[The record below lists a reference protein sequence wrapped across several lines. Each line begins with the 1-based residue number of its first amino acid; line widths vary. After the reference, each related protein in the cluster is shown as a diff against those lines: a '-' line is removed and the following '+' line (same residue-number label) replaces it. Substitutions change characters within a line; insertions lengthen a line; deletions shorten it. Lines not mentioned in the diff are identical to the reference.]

1 MEDFNL
7 ENMED
12 FNLENLVSN
21 EYRALIEERH
31 SKWDGMWGGH
41 IDSKIKFIYKYAL
54 EYDCKSILDYG
65 AGSRHFIKGINT
77 QYPNHS
83 FIINEYEPGR
93 KELAKDPPVSDMIVC
108 LDVMEHIEPEKLD
121 KVLEHINNKV
131 NKIMYFNICTIAS
144 YGTFPNGQNLH
155 LIIENKD
162 WWIEKL
168 SKYFTFKDLL
178 STETHIWGLAI
189 KK

>member
-1 MEDFNL
+1 
-7 ENMED
+7 MED
-12 FNLENLVSN
+12 FNLENLISN
-21 EYRALIEERH
+21 DYRKLLEERH

-65 AGSRHFIKGINT
+65 AGSRHFIKGMNT
-77 QYPNHS
+77 LYPDHS

-93 KELAKDPPVSDMIVC
+93 KELAKDPPASDLTVC
-108 LDVMEHIEPEKLD
+108 LDVLEHIESEKLD
-121 KVLEHINNKV
+121 LVLEHINDKT
-131 NKIMYFNICTIAS
+131 NKIMYFSACTIAS
-144 YGTFPNGQNLH
+144 YSTFPNGQNLH

-162 WWIEKL
+162 WWVEKL

-178 STETHIWGLAI
+178 DTKTHIWGLAI